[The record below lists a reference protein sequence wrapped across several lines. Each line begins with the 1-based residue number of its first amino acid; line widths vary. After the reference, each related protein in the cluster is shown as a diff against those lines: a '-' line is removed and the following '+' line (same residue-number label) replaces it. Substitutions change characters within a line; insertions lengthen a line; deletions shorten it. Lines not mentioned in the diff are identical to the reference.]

1 MKEKPIKKRAPAGK
15 QEALNQMKPYGS
27 FLILTKSAF
36 ANKKIGG
43 VR

>member
-1 MKEKPIKKRAPAGK
+1 MKEKLIKKRAPAGK

-36 ANKKIGG
+36 TNKKLGG
-43 VR
+43 AK

>member
-1 MKEKPIKKRAPAGK
+1 MKDKIKKKRAPAGK

-27 FLILTKSAF
+27 FLILTRNAY
-36 ANKKIGG
+36 ANKKEG